1 MNGCKDDILA
11 LYKDGIASLKR
22 FELHPAFNKKQ
33 GGADGPSSKQHLIDI
48 YYAESS
54 MNNFK
59 SNCVNQIEKITTK
72 VSTLKKEFVQKF
84 SPLIARFNQGLQY
97 DRS

>member
-1 MNGCKDDILA
+1 MKRLDFVNGCKDDILA

-22 FELHPAFNKKQ
+22 YELHPAFNKKQ
-33 GGADGPSSKQHLIDI
+33 GGGDGSSSKQHLIDI

-59 SNCVNQIEKITTK
+59 QNCVSQLDRITTK
-72 VSTLKKEFVQKF
+72 VATLKKEFVTKF
-84 SPLIARFNQGLQY
+84 GPIVKRHS
-97 DRS
+97 